1 MWRGAAHALGKP
13 AAPLPSPK
21 PISAWKGRFI
31 MPVVLD
37 WTRTAGAG
45 EPVPCVICGK
55 PAICRSPAG
64 KPVHKVCAETWTEQ
78 RSADRKAV
86 A

>member
-1 MWRGAAHALGKP
+1 
-13 AAPLPSPK
+13 
-21 PISAWKGRFI
+21 

-45 EPVPCVICGK
+45 DPVPCVICGK

-78 RSADRKAV
+78 RNTDRRAV